1 MNHRKVKIMS
11 EPTIGLALSG
21 GGYRVTLFSLGTL
34 WRLNELGLLSKIKTI
49 TSVSGGSITAGY
61 LACNWDSLDFNE
73 NTGIATNFSE
83 AIAAPLIEFC
93 SENLDVGS
101 VLSGLIS
108 FKDTIGDK
116 VAKKYDKKL
125 FKGRLLDSI
134 SENAPQFIFY
144 GTNLQTGSS
153 IRFTQKYISDWRL
166 GINKNTAIPMSKAVG
181 ISSAFSPVLSPV
193 TLKVNPADWE
203 KTKISSSH
211 DIDQLKTK
219 LLLTDGGLYDN
230 LGLEAL
236 TKGDKEYSHVICCDA
251 GAPFEVKSNIAT
263 NWVRQFARM
272 TDIMIN
278 QQRALRKRKLIS
290 DYIDEANLFS
300 GTYLGICTA
309 INDYKYPDS
318 MTKDNEITAS
328 LSKISTRLKAFS
340 KSDTCRLIN
349 WGYAISDTAVNRW
362 CPELLDLRT
371 QIDKPK
377 WPFTEYKLN

>member
-1 MNHRKVKIMS
+1 MLNK
-11 EPTIGLALSG
+11 PTIGLALSG
-21 GGYRVTLFSLGTL
+21 GGYRATLFSVGTL
-34 WRLNELGLLSKIKTI
+34 WRLNELGLLSKIKTM

-61 LACNWDSLDFNE
+61 LACNWDALDFNKK
-73 NTGIATNFSE
+73 TGISAKFSE
-83 AIAAPLIEFC
+83 VIAAPLIQFC

-125 FKGRLLDSI
+125 FDGRLLNSI
-134 SENAPQFIFY
+134 SVNAPQFIFY
-144 GTNLQTGSS
+144 GTNFQTGSS
-153 IRFTQKYISDWRL
+153 IRFSQKYISDWRL
-166 GINKNTAIPMSKAVG
+166 GINRNTAIPMSKVVG
-181 ISSAFSPVLSPV
+181 ISSAFPPVLSPV
-193 TLKVNPADWE
+193 TLKVNPNDWE
-203 KTKISSSH
+203 ETNISSSH
-211 DIDQLKTK
+211 DIDKLKTK

-263 NWVRQFARM
+263 NWAGQFVRM

-290 DYIDEANLFS
+290 DYIDESNFFG
-300 GTYLGICTA
+300 GTYLGIGTA

-362 CPELLDLRT
+362 CSDLIIST
-371 QIDKPK
+371 AESDIKK
-377 WPFTEYKLN
+377 WPFPDYRLD